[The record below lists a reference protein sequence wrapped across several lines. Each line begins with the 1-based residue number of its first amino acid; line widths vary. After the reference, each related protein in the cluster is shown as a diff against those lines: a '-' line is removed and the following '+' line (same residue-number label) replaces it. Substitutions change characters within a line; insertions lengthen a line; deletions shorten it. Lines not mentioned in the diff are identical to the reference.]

1 MRDDE
6 KQYLIEMCAL
16 ITSCIRD
23 YNSLYRQYRACIYNE
38 PDIHKPKEDRENL
51 FYRYNEL
58 GIKMLSQRP
67 IMVADNLY
75 VYMYK
80 ECLLIIVGHYSDN
93 SHISQRIV
101 NYIHHYKRITSHICP
116 TVVWCCA
123 NVYIEKYIQLM
134 SSSIQTLDDG
144 NIFHDAFVIGNIGK
158 VIQMLD
164 MLPLRKTTYIA
175 LKEEKAHKKKY
186 IILDGYGFEQEATLM
201 DYFITIMN
209 RVSNIRLD
217 NTRKKSILM

>member
-6 KQYLIEMCAL
+6 KQHLIEMCAL
-16 ITSCIRD
+16 VTSCIRD

-38 PDIHKPKEDRENL
+38 PDIHKPKKDRENL

-67 IMVADNLY
+67 IMVVDNLY

-80 ECLLIIVGHYSDN
+80 ECLLIIVGNYSEN
-93 SHISQRIV
+93 SLISQRIV
-101 NYIHHYKRITSHICP
+101 KYIHNYKTITSHICP
-116 TVVWCCA
+116 TVVWCCP
-123 NVYIEKYIQLM
+123 NVYIEKHIQLM
-134 SSSIQTLDDG
+134 SSSIQTVDDD
-144 NIFHDAFVIGNIGK
+144 NIFHDAFVVGNIGK
-158 VIQMLD
+158 IIQTLD
-164 MLPLRKTTYIA
+164 TLPLRKMTCIA
-175 LKEEKAHKKKY
+175 LIEEKAQKKRY
-186 IILDGYGFEQEATLM
+186 IILDGYGFEQQATLM

-217 NTRKKSILM
+217 DTRKKSILM